1 MHAKTKYTELWLIR
15 SLIYVEKIHQFLSSI
30 KKDAPKRKLVDFF
43 LPHGVVV
50 VVVIAAVVVISLVL
64 SYVKVP
70 A

>member
-30 KKDAPKRKLVDFF
+30 KKDAPKRKFGHFF
-43 LPHGVVV
+43 LPHGVV

-70 A
+70 G